1 MDKLNKRELIQKL
14 TEDWCAEINF
24 LTPEEKENLIKLSV
38 KLYRT
43 DYKVLYNI
51 YEVIMKNEDKYEN
64 EIISLDKT
72 NGRYTLKF
80 MNKAIGEFELDNI
93 KKIII
98 GLIDI
103 LEDILPLGS
112 VVRIKKEYLSR
123 MLQGEEVENVDIVIV
138 NRFIF
143 HNGSNIYVP
152 YAGIPYPTGFVGNAN
167 GILFTP
173 SLIEKVLH
181 KGYKDDQDAAY
192 SYLVKNELIVEK
204 KMHSLG
210 FANDE
215 EVEKFNELSKG
226 E

>member
-1 MDKLNKRELIQKL
+1 MDKINKRELIQKL
-14 TEDWCAEINF
+14 TEDWVKDIDF
-24 LTPEEKENLIKLSV
+24 LDDTDKNELVKLSV

-43 DYKVLYNI
+43 DYKELYNF
-51 YEVIMKNEDKYEN
+51 YEN
-64 EIISLDKT
+64 LTKHVERYDGETISYIKNDDKFNISFLNKTIQLDFEETKT
-72 NGRYTLKF
+72 L
-80 MNKAIGEFELDNI
+80 IV
-93 KKIII
+93 

-112 VVRIKKEYLSR
+112 VVRLKKEYLSR
-123 MLQGEEVENVDIVIV
+123 MLQGEDVENVDIVIV

-143 HNGSNIYVP
+143 HNGSNVYIP
-152 YAGIPYPTGFVGNAN
+152 YAGVPYPTGFVGKAN

-181 KGYKDDQDAAY
+181 KGYKEDQDAAY
-192 SYLVKNELIVEK
+192 SYLMKNELIVEK

-210 FANDE
+210 FANNE